1 MGIMVQSS
9 TPEDRAAFA
18 YMVAKMYASA
28 GDNENSL
35 VYLRKA
41 MEDGYKNIN
50 SVYKDAEF
58 ASLRTDPRFT
68 DLMAQKPQAIQ

>member
-1 MGIMVQSS
+1 
-9 TPEDRAAFA
+9 
-18 YMVAKMYASA
+18 MYASA